1 MAPNITTFK
10 WNTANFAWDDNPY
23 TWDDV
28 QLIQEV
34 ADQLDGGGSVS
45 KVVDKLPEKKKK
57 KLNELNFSEVKKI
70 RSDLNENVMK
80 VFNVINSVNLKTSY
94 GGTSTKNIKMMI
106 SKIKK
111 ELK

>member
-1 MAPNITTFK
+1 MTQIVTKIK
-10 WNTANFAWDDNPY
+10 WNEANFLWNSNPY

-57 KLNELNFSEVKKI
+57 KLIRLILKRKGIKMYDEHKEVKDIEIKVEDVELLIKEIKAKI
-70 RSDLNENVMK
+70 LAENIDV
-80 VFNVINSVNLKTSY
+80 
-94 GGTSTKNIKMMI
+94 
-106 SKIKK
+106 
-111 ELK
+111 